1 MQIQALIPPALAVL
15 HNFIQQYNP
24 EEIHMYD
31 DDDDDDEIN
40 FLISPRPR
48 SVRELRMD
56 AVTSREMKWAN
67 DRQDKIAGEMWG
79 QYQCYLE
86 DHVTH
91 NE

>member
-1 MQIQALIPPALAVL
+1 
-15 HNFIQQYNP
+15 
-24 EEIHMYD
+24 MYD
-31 DDDDDDEIN
+31 NNDEIN

-56 AVTSREMKWAN
+56 AVTSHEIKQAN
-67 DRQDKIAGEMWG
+67 DRQDKIAGKMWG